1 MNTDQNAFENASE
14 SFKRLNPGLFGAA
27 GVVGPLSPGML
38 LKPPAGERYEA
49 MGDAWERDERELQQA
64 CERWLLLRGYR
75 RRVEGV
81 ILEGKPER
89 GWFVHLHQA
98 VGNPLLL
105 DLLLLGTD
113 GRYLE
118 VELKTATGKVKR
130 FQGELVK
137 QGAPLCRGM
146 VEFVGAV
153 LDWEKAGQ
161 GAAAQAAGGAK

>member
-1 MNTDQNAFENASE
+1 MSTFENASE
-14 SFKRLNPGLFGAA
+14 AFRRLNPGLFAGASGVADA
-27 GVVGPLSPGML
+27 G
-38 LKPPAGERYEA
+38 A
-49 MGDAWERDERELQQA
+49 DAAEGAERELQAA

-118 VELKTATGKVKR
+118 VELKTATGKVKP
-130 FQGELVK
+130 FQRELVR

-146 VEFVGAV
+146 VEFVKAV
-153 LDWEKAGQ
+153 LEWEK
-161 GAAAQAAGGAK
+161 GAHEKHERHERGEGGGE